1 MGGRCPKHISGRP
14 TFLREQIVFSQPGS
28 LFLVLSPR
36 LCEHRLMMRRSM
48 LLVLVCVAVLS
59 GCSGSHHISVT
70 GTRSSSHATPEG
82 GKAPVAQHGHSCAVR
97 VIGARILDQ
106 SGHVLYRDPG
116 GFGTHPHLHQV
127 RCSGPTIWVVFN
139 NGAGIR
145 RRPVGRCWPH
155 LAPCI
160 RRALLWREG
169 TSRARLVY
177 GPVDARRPPGRL
189 HRLVPSLLAQ
199 EDGWAVGNEESRTHV
214 SKLPDKGLGRV

>member
-1 MGGRCPKHISGRP
+1 
-14 TFLREQIVFSQPGS
+14 
-28 LFLVLSPR
+28 
-36 LCEHRLMMRRSM
+36 MMRRSM

-139 NGAGIR
+139 NGAAMSQEAYVGVR
-145 RRPVGRCWPH
+145 SGDAGRTWRLVFAEPYFGVKAPHELDSYMGPWTLVGR
-155 LAPCI
+155 LADFTGSCPACSPKKMVGLWVTRNLGRTFRSYPI
-160 RRALLWREG
+160 RALGGFEPTRIRVHR
-169 TSRARLVY
+169 SRVTIWGSRVLR
-177 GPVDARRPPGRL
+177 GEPPEERVTV
-189 HRLVPSLLAQ
+189 R
-199 EDGWAVGNEESRTHV
+199 VG
-214 SKLPDKGLGRV
+214 